1 MEILRQLNLNG
12 NPQVVPNGSLIYAK
26 NIKLSDDGTYITND
40 DGFDTAFINEEPEED
55 DLKINNVV
63 GTFVTSINP
72 TGILYEVNSLVGY
85 INCPN
90 EVILL
95 VYKEYL
101 ENIGDTET
109 IKLSEIYRAVEL
121 KNSDKLAL
129 YKVPN
134 AWRYD
139 GGKIVGTYTYNVYN
153 HLIIAIAESDATID
167 KQLITIDLNEST
179 ETDVIDKY
187 SCAPNIPIAN
197 LTLNGKVKGNA
208 MPHGIYKFF
217 IRYEVSD
224 KLYTNWFPIGADQYA
239 LSLDYKTIFNHYYA
253 TANDGEGTPKLT
265 TGDILVNTNK
275 DSYYNFD
282 FVITF
287 NNTYSYIGFQI
298 GYILQTDDTSVSRIW
313 KGFSFKENDLTKAF
327 IFDGGFID
335 EVSIEE
341 LTENVLNI
349 YNVKALTEYNNK
361 LYSANFK
368 ETEYNVDLSEC
379 AKNID
384 TYLIKKVV
392 DIDNVKHNSI
402 SMIEWIYT
410 INGTPSSII
419 VPSDVSSIRLS
430 DFTDLLARLNSNIH
444 WVNQEENINVLSCL
458 GDDTRLIFSEYD
470 IVLDPSDDRGYF
482 IIREDDCLLGRD
494 NIFGL
499 WGNLDKYLVNISKKE
514 TKKDYSTYNT
524 DNVIRSLMPYEV
536 YAFYVHYVRE
546 DGSYTNGIPLENKIP
561 IADPNSEYYNP
572 SIFKQIKDLTAL
584 ELFTYH
590 LNDIKS
596 IEEIKDKYLYELLI
610 RDYAY
615 PKEYFGI
622 YLDNN
627 GKKLFRTNS
636 SIMNIGG
643 TIYMLRLGVRFEHI
657 TYPPGYVGA
666 FFSYEKINALSVY
679 QGYVSD
685 QISNNSSVL
694 VKANDVEAAN
704 IRYDGSL
711 FIPHHKVTDNG
722 IESISSEPY
731 YSYINN
737 AVPVLSNASID
748 FEGSMLNR
756 IGTHG
761 GIAINLSKTDQNGQT
776 EHYQPNIGIV
786 GSVILFNRSIYSN
799 EVKELIPFGSITTKS
814 FYGEDSIYEVEISPA
829 NTDEFINDNII
840 NYDMNYPSFLTQD
853 KILTYKNNI
862 FINEEGSVNIINGN
876 IVTSEYY
883 TDNQYINIKNIW
895 KFSNINLL
903 ALSIKKEPE
912 EFSGIVKVSNTN
924 QNTINV
930 AVKPVNASDLFKLES
945 CYLSKI
951 DKAYTNYNKHLNT
964 GSVFR
969 NVIRA
974 SYPIRNESG
983 INSWRLL
990 NPLSYYVIDN
1000 ANGEIVNIF
1009 GAAKAFYIHTKNN
1022 LLVTTADAKLTAE
1035 STEIN
1040 INNNE
1045 IFNIE
1050 PKEIFTSDLGYGGLK
1065 YQECQLFSQFGYIW
1079 YDTERYKLFRF
1090 DNGHLVDINSGIDE
1104 ILKRYRYE
1112 YCYINIDNEN
1122 NRIFFAFKKEGEYD
1136 LTIGYDTLGNKWLS
1150 LYDFTFD
1157 RGIHTVNYCLFNL
1170 SRSTKVYKYSQDEN
1184 VDYCDYGDD
1193 LHSFNLDLPHYGTP
1207 VGHDPEPWIV
1217 KYCCFD
1223 IIFNPNYNIPKVLDS
1238 ISWIHELISRHIL
1251 DNSHPAELE
1260 LVNDSID
1267 KRVDDLTDM
1276 FIDIYTDSTDSGLLT
1291 IKPTKL
1297 NDVANVNNPNGY
1309 KYPFYD
1315 KGVWNYSYFR
1325 NNITIPVTEQELAD
1339 LAEKYH
1345 VDVERLKNVYKAIIK
1360 DGSMVYRSSDL
1371 RSLIYGKYIAVR
1383 FIFKNNKKLKFDN
1396 LSVNIKKY

>member
-40 DGFDTAFINEEPEED
+40 DGFDTAFIDEEPED
-55 DLKINNVV
+55 YDLKVNNVA
-63 GTFVTSINP
+63 GTFVESINLI
-72 TGILYEVNSLVGY
+72 GINYTVNSLVGY

-90 EVILL
+90 EVVLL
-95 VYKEYL
+95 VYKEYTQN
-101 ENIGDTET
+101 EET

-134 AWRYD
+134 AWKYD

-153 HLIIAIAESDATID
+153 HLIIAIAESDASID
-167 KQLITIDLNEST
+167 KQLITIDLNDSNNY
-179 ETDVIDKY
+179 DVIDKY
-187 SCAPNIPIAN
+187 SCAPNVPIAN
-197 LTLNGKVKGNA
+197 LTLNGKVKGNS
-208 MPHGIYKFF
+208 MPHGLYKFF

-224 KLYTNWFPIGADQYA
+224 KLYTNWFPIGASQYA
-239 LSLDYKTIFNHYYA
+239 LSLDYKTVFNHVYA
-253 TANDGEGTPKLT
+253 TDSGGGNTKLT
-265 TGDILVNTNK
+265 TGSFLVNTEK
-275 DSYYNFD
+275 DSYYNFS
-282 FVITF
+282 FTINF
-287 NNTYSYIGFQI
+287 NDVYSYIGFQI
-298 GYILQTDDTSVSRIW
+298 GYILQTEDTSVGRIW
-313 KGFSFKENDLTKAF
+313 NGFSFNGSELSKSFIFNGGYIDEIDISDLTA
-327 IFDGGFID
+327 
-335 EVSIEE
+335 
-341 LTENVLNI
+341 NVLNV
-349 YNVKALTEYNNK
+349 YNVKALTEYNSK
-361 LYSANFK
+361 LYLANFK
-368 ETEYNVDLSEC
+368 ETDYNVDLSSY
-379 AKNID
+379 AQTID

-392 DIDNVKHNSI
+392 DIGNVESASTLMNT
-402 SMIEWIYT
+402 WTYT
-410 INGTPSSII
+410 INGNDCSIT
-419 VPSDVSSIRLS
+419 VPADVSSVRLK
-430 DFTDLLARLNSNIH
+430 DFTNILSVLNSAID
-444 WVNQEENINVLSCL
+444 WKSGFQSGVLENL
-458 GDDTRLIFSEYD
+458 GEDTRIVFSKDKLSLSPSLPDPYYTGNAEYKRFWEGNGEYRFGSYWIGNAGGEALMPIGSLSYDD
-470 IVLDPSDDRGYF
+470 IS
-482 IIREDDCLLGRD
+482 
-494 NIFGL
+494 
-499 WGNLDKYLVNISKKE
+499 ISKE
-514 TKKDYSTYNT
+514 EHVNNYSSYNT
-524 DNVIRSLMPYEV
+524 DNVIKSLMPYEV

-561 IADPNSEYYNP
+561 VGDYSPLY
-572 SIFKQIKDLTAL
+572 KQIKDLTAL
-584 ELFTYH
+584 ELTTYH
-590 LNDIKS
+590 LDDIKS
-596 IEEIKDKYLYELLI
+596 INEIRDKYLYEVFI

-615 PKEYFGI
+615 SKEYFGI

-636 SIMNIGG
+636 GIMNTGSAV
-643 TIYMLRLGVRFEHI
+643 YMLRLGVRFENI

-666 FFSYEKINALSVY
+666 FFSYEKVNALSVY
-679 QGYVSD
+679 QAYVTD
-685 QISNNSSVL
+685 NISNNSSIL
-694 VKANDVEAAN
+694 IKANDCESAN

-711 FIPHHKVTDNG
+711 FIPHHKITDSG
-722 IESISSEPY
+722 IVSISSEPY

-737 AVPVLSNASID
+737 AAPVLSNASIN
-748 FEGSMLNR
+748 FEGAMLNR
-756 IGTHG
+756 AGLHG
-761 GIAINLSKTDQNGQT
+761 GIAMNLAKTNQQSGQT
-776 EHYQPNIGIV
+776 EVYQPAVGIV
-786 GSVILFNRSIYSN
+786 GSIIIFNRSIYSN
-799 EVKELIPFGSITTKS
+799 EVKELIPLGPITIKS
-814 FYGEDSIYEVEISPA
+814 FYGED
-829 NTDEFINDNII
+829 NTDDPETEQIDINDNII
-840 NYDMNYPSFLTQD
+840 NYDINYPSFLTQD
-853 KILTYKNNI
+853 KILTYKDSI
-862 FINEEGSVNIINGN
+862 FINENGSVNIISDNVIN
-876 IVTSEYY
+876 PANYY
-883 TDNQYINIKNIW
+883 TLPQYAVLKYVW
-895 KFSNINLL
+895 KFSNVNLL

-912 EFSGIVKVSNTN
+912 QFGGVVGNDN
-924 QNTINV
+924 NTINI
-930 AVKPVNASDLFKLES
+930 AVKPLNASDLFKLES
-945 CYLSKI
+945 CYLDTI
-951 DKAYTNYNKHLNT
+951 HKAYTNFNKHLQTVNIFT
-964 GSVFR
+964 

-1035 STEIN
+1035 TTEIN

-1157 RGIHTVNYCLFNL
+1157 RSIHTVNYCLFNL
-1170 SRSTKVYKYSQDEN
+1170 SRSTKVYKYSQDEG
-1184 VDYCDYGDD
+1184 VDYCDYGND
-1193 LHSFNLDLPHYGTP
+1193 LQSFNLDLPHYGTLISA
-1207 VGHDPEPWIV
+1207 DPERWTV

-1238 ISWIHELISRHIL
+1238 ISWVHELISRHIL

-1297 NDVANVNNPNGY
+1297 NDVADVNNPNGY

-1325 NNITIPVTEQELAD
+1325 NNITIPVTEQELVA

-1345 VDVERLKNVYKAIIK
+1345 VNVERLKNVYKAIVK
-1360 DGSMVYRSSDL
+1360 NGSMVYRSSDL

-1383 FIFKNNKKLKFDN
+1383 FVYKNNEKLKFDN